1 MSYQQTRSCERALE
15 FCWQANYS
23 GCSLF
28 KCCSPSQIS
37 SRLLLLCMLCMFKRA
52 FLESSVRLLT
62 NLPLS
67 LPCKLAQRLP
77 RCDASCLWQAG
88 SGCGENEEVLE
99 QMRPQVSREIKTAG
113 PFSPWGSVTTHNSG
127 RLGSMVSYRG
137 VSTEGPLSGPFSS
150 LDEASLWA

>member
-1 MSYQQTRSCERALE
+1 M
-15 FCWQANYS
+15 
-23 GCSLF
+23 
-28 KCCSPSQIS
+28 
-37 SRLLLLCMLCMFKRA
+37 
-52 FLESSVRLLT
+52 RLLT

-77 RCDASCLWQAG
+77 RCDACCLWQAG

-113 PFSPWGSVTTHNSG
+113 PFSPRGSVTTHNSG

-137 VSTEGPLSGPFSS
+137 VSTEGPYLDLSP
-150 LDEASLWA
+150 L